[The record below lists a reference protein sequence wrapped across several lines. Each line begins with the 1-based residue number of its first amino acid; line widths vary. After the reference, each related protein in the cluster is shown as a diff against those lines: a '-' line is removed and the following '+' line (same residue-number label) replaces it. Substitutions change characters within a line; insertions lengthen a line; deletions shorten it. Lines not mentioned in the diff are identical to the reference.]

1 MGSTVRWFVLTL
13 LVVLPAAALAK
24 PKVAVAPLE
33 GDPEGKITAVLVDAA
48 DDHATVTRPTKVEK
62 AMDKLSLSELNK
74 KALKKLRIELEVE
87 VIVHGKVDRVG
98 GKKHLSLV
106 LSGKGK
112 KSMTIDVTIGPT
124 KTLKKDLSKKLD
136 RKIDEMTGGDEDP
149 DDDDQPKRFS
159 ESDEPKKHADEDR
172 PKKRSDDEDRPKKRV
187 ADEDVRKSDDD
198 EEEGGHKRRK
208 KKHREAR
215 NPMTAGS
222 VWVDVGA
229 EIARRTLTW
238 SATGMTTPPRVGT
251 AAPAGRIGGEVYPF
265 SFDTPSGGAAGLGFY
280 GDYAYTVGLS
290 IQVPGSTLT
299 PGIKDGHYQIG
310 ARYRFVFGDASA
322 AIGGAYWRRWFKAD
336 RSTLMTPDQ
345 LDMPDVD
352 YTAFAV
358 GGVVRFAATSQVSA
372 FASADLPLVLG
383 SGPIGT
389 ATSYGRGT
397 ILAFDVAAGAQIL
410 LGPHYALQIAG
421 AFNQVGI
428 AFQAAPNSLAAT
440 RGVSA
445 ATDRSYGVNATIGI
459 LY

>member
-1 MGSTVRWFVLTL
+1 MRWFVLTL
-13 LVVLPAAALAK
+13 LVVLPAVAVAK

-33 GDPEGKITAVLVDAA
+33 GDPDGKITSVLVDAA
-48 DDHATVTRPTKVEK
+48 DDHAIVTRPTKVEK

-87 VIVHGKVDRVG
+87 VIVHGKVEKVG

-112 KSMTIDVTIGPT
+112 KSMTIDVTIGSS

-159 ESDEPKKHADEDR
+159 EVGDEPKKHADEDR
-172 PKKRSDDEDRPKKRV
+172 PKKHADDEDRPKKRV
-187 ADEDVRKSDDD
+187 ADEEVRKASDDD
-198 EEEGGHKRRK
+198 EEEGGR
-208 KKHREAR
+208 KHRKRKHRGTR
-215 NPMTAGS
+215 NPMTAGA

-238 SATGMTTPPRVGT
+238 SASGMTSPPRVGT

-280 GDYAYTVGLS
+280 GDYAQTVGLS
-290 IQVPGSTLT
+290 IQVPGSVLT
-299 PGIKDGHYQIG
+299 PSIKDGHYQIG

-322 AIGGAYWRRWFKAD
+322 AVGAAYWRRWFKAD

-358 GGVVRFAATSQVSA
+358 GGVVRFAATSSVAA
-372 FASADLPLVLG
+372 FASADLPLVMN
-383 SGPIGT
+383 SGQIGT

-410 LGPHYALQIAG
+410 LGPHYALQLAG

-440 RGVSA
+440 RSVTA
-445 ATDRSYGVNATIGI
+445 ATDRSYGLNATIGI